1 MMSRLHAFDRILTA
15 LHDAMLDGARWPA
28 ASALIDEGVGTIGN
42 TLLIGEGPED
52 DVRIV
57 FAASHY
63 RGQRRED
70 LEQDYLRNY
79 HPWDERV
86 PRIRKLPDSELVHV
100 TDLYTEAELKTSR
113 TYNEFLPRSHGRNG
127 VIVRLDGP
135 DSSHLTWALYNPVTS
150 GAWQSAQIDTVRRL
164 LPHLRQFVRVRQA
177 VAAAQAMGSSLKGL
191 LDNARIGVV
200 LLDRRGLVIEAN
212 ARALDVLRRADGL
225 FDRDGRLGAW
235 SPADDARLQGL
246 LSRALPASGAQ
257 GAAGTVSVGRASG
270 QRRLVLHASP
280 VEDRRPDF
288 GARRVAALVLVVEP
302 GSQDRLDRGLVSEA
316 FGLTAAECEVAV
328 MLSEGRTPRAIAALT
343 GRRTGTVYNLIRLA
357 YGKLGVSRQADLV
370 RLLWQLSDISAPLK
384 KLTPGD

>member
-1 MMSRLHAFDRILTA
+1 MASQLQTFDRILTS

-42 TLLIGEGPED
+42 TLLIGEGPEE
-52 DVRIV
+52 DVRIL

-86 PRIRKLPDSELVHV
+86 PRVRKLPDSKLVHV
-100 TDLYTEAELKTSR
+100 TKLYSEQELKTSR
-113 TYNEFLPRSHGRNG
+113 TYNEFLPRSHGQNSL
-127 VIVRLDGP
+127 IARLDGT
-135 DSSHLTWALYNPVTS
+135 DGSHMTWALYNPVKS

-164 LPHLRQFVRVRQA
+164 LPHLGQFVRVRQA
-177 VAAAQAMGSSLKGL
+177 LAAAQAMGSSLKGL

-225 FDRDGRLGAW
+225 FDRGGRLGAW
-235 SPADDARLQGL
+235 SPADDARLQKL
-246 LSRALPASGAQ
+246 LSRALPDSGAQ
-257 GAAGTVSVGRASG
+257 GAAGTVNVGRPSG
-270 QRRLVLHASP
+270 QRPLVLHASP
-280 VEDRRPDF
+280 VEYRRQDF
-288 GARRVAALVLVVEP
+288 GARRAAALILVAEP
-302 GSQDRLDRGLVSEA
+302 GSQGSLDRDLVSEA

-328 MLSEGRTPRAIAALT
+328 MLSEGRTPRAIAAAT
-343 GRRTGTVYNLIRLA
+343 GRRTGTVYNLIRLT

-370 RLLWQLSDISAPLK
+370 RLLWQLSDISGPQR
-384 KLTPGD
+384 